1 MALAQQKVKDQ
12 LAPDQPFV
20 MLAGRAALGRGAV
33 GAYNRGMNSLEGQ
46 FLVAMP
52 DMEDERFAESVILI
66 VGHGEDGAM
75 GLVVNHE
82 LANLRFS
89 DILDELDLG
98 DPDAVI
104 RLPEKIRDRAV
115 MRGGPVEKGRGFVL
129 HSADY
134 ISGNTY
140 KVTEEVGLTATL
152 DILKAMAFGP
162 APRAALFAL
171 GCCGWSPGQLED
183 EIRANG
189 WLTVPYNSKLLF
201 DVPVEHRYDKAL
213 ESLHITRA
221 TLSSAAGHA

>member
-1 MALAQQKVKDQ
+1 MKNQ
-12 LAPDQPFV
+12 LPRVQPFV
-20 MLAGRAALGRGAV
+20 MNHWPAALGTGA
-33 GAYNRGMNSLEGQ
+33 GHAYNWCMNSLEGQ

-52 DMEDERFAESVILI
+52 DMADERFAESVILI
-66 VGHGEDGAM
+66 VGHGAEGAM

-104 RLPEKIRDRAV
+104 RLPDSIRDRAV
-115 MRGGPVEKGRGFVL
+115 MRGGPVERGRGFVL
-129 HSADY
+129 HSGDY
-134 ISGNTY
+134 HSGNTY
-140 KVTEEVGLTATL
+140 KVTEDIGLTATL

-171 GCCGWSPGQLED
+171 GCCGWSPGQLEN
-183 EIRANG
+183 EISANG
-189 WLTVPYNSKLLF
+189 WLTIPFSRELLF

-213 ESLHITRA
+213 ASLHITRA
-221 TLSSAAGHA
+221 TLSSEAGHG